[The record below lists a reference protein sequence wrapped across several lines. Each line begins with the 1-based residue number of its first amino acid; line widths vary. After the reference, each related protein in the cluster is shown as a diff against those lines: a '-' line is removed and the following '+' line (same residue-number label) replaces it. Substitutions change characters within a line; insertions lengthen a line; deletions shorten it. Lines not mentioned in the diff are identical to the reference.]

1 MFWTEL
7 LMALRNETAPG
18 ELGYSSFLEVLDSQ
32 SDCKEGVLWVKIA
45 DRLEA
50 GEVDLNKIQVS
61 LHCKVV

>member
-7 LMALRNETAPG
+7 LMALRNETYPG

-50 GEVDLNKIQVS
+50 GEVD
-61 LHCKVV
+61 